1 VTIPLFF
8 LIDLVWLGWIGRK
21 FYQEQIGFLMGP
33 VNWPAAILFYLIYIA
48 GIIFFA
54 VYPALSGGTVHKAFV
69 LGALLGFFAYATYDL
84 TNLATLKDWP
94 LTMVVVDMVW
104 GTLLTGCVAAASF
117 LVAKNFIF

>member
-1 VTIPLFF
+1 
-8 LIDLVWLGWIGRK
+8 
-21 FYQEQIGFLMGP
+21 
-33 VNWPAAILFYLIYIA
+33 LFYLIYIA